1 MKTYRKPEINV
12 LGEAAMLIQSS
23 KPSYGENGQP
33 MQPNAALDE
42 LTD

>member
-1 MKTYRKPEINV
+1 MKTYHKPEISM
-12 LGEAAMLIQSS
+12 LGEAVTLIQSS

-42 LTD
+42 LTE